1 MNSTNKLSCQTIIDL
16 LSQYGVEDV
25 VLSPGSRNA
34 PLIIAVNRS
43 RALRTRVV
51 IDERSAAFI
60 ALGIAVETGRP
71 VAMICTS
78 GSAPLNYG
86 PALAEAFYRRVPL
99 IAITADRPAE
109 WIDQDDSQTI
119 RQPELFANIVK
130 DSYNLTAERGGSVE
144 AWYFNRLV
152 NDALTTA
159 LRGPA
164 GPVHIN
170 VQLDDPLSGCT
181 DLGAPQRKIE
191 CDEPEALLPAETVDR
206 LAGEI
211 ASKKTLIII
220 GFNHPDA
227 RLAESLSRLAR
238 LSNVA
243 VLHEAQSNVRHVDGA
258 VGNIDATLSVA
269 YDFDASDYTSEL
281 VITAGGAL
289 LSRHVKAFLRAI
301 PGLQHW
307 HIGRYDRAV
316 DCFMKLSRRVEC
328 PPASFFAQIA
338 SAAGTLPVAAASSF
352 GDVWRAMHDRAM
364 ARVSTFV
371 ASSPWSDFTAMAALI
386 GSLPAD
392 WNIHASNG
400 TAVRYLQ
407 LFDYSRLG
415 RVECNRGV
423 SGIDGSTST
432 AIGASLCYGGTTL
445 LISGDMSAQYDLGAL
460 AFNEIPPRFKMVVL
474 NNSGG
479 GIFRFIATTSALEE
493 RERCF
498 AADVRLPLRQLADGF
513 GFAYY
518 RAASAA
524 DFDCVFPAFRD
535 DDSRPAILEL
545 VTPPE
550 LSAEVLKNF
559 FSNK

>member
-1 MNSTNKLSCQTIIDL
+1 MNSTNKLSCQTIINL

-25 VLSPGSRNA
+25 VLSPGSRNT
-34 PLIIAVNRS
+34 PLIIAANRS
-43 RALRTRVV
+43 HSLRTRVV
-51 IDERSAAFI
+51 IDERSAGFI
-60 ALGIAVETGRP
+60 ALGIAIETRRP

-78 GSAPLNYG
+78 GSAALNYG
-86 PALAEAFYRRVPL
+86 PALAEAFYRRIPL
-99 IAITADRPAE
+99 IAVTADRPAE

-130 DSYNLTAERGGSVE
+130 GSYNLSAERGGAVE
-144 AWYFNRLV
+144 AWYFNRVV

-159 LRGPA
+159 LRGSA

-181 DLGAPQRKIE
+181 DICMPQRKIE
-191 CDEPEALLPAETVDR
+191 CDEPDAFLPGETLAR
-206 LAGEI
+206 LARDI
-211 ASKKTLIII
+211 AAKKALIII
-220 GFNHPDA
+220 GFNRPDPQ
-227 RLAESLSRLAR
+227 LADSLGSLSQRD
-238 LSNVA
+238 NVV
-243 VLHEAQSNVRHVDGA
+243 VLHEAQSNVRRISSA

-269 YDFDASDYTSEL
+269 ADFDATDYTPEL
-281 VITAGGAL
+281 VITVGGAL
-289 LSRHVKAFLRAI
+289 LSRHVKAFLRST

-328 PPASFFAQIA
+328 PPATFFAQIA
-338 SAAGTLPVAAASSF
+338 PAVAGLPVVASSF
-352 GDVWRAMHDRAM
+352 NSIWRAMHDKAM
-364 ARVSTFV
+364 SRVDAF
-371 ASSPWSDFTAMAALI
+371 AADSPWCDFTAMAALVNV
-386 GSLPAD
+386 LPAD
-392 WNIHASNG
+392 WNIHVSNG
-400 TAVRYLQ
+400 TAIRYLQ
-407 LFDYSRLG
+407 LFDYSQLG

-432 AIGASLCYGGTTL
+432 AIGASLCFDGTTL
-445 LISGDMSAQYDLGAL
+445 LITGDMSAQYDMGAL

-479 GIFRFIATTSALEE
+479 GIFRFIGTTAALEE

-518 RAASAA
+518 RAEKA
-524 DFDCVFPAFRD
+524 DEFRQTFARFRD

-545 VTPPE
+545 VTPAE
-550 LSAEVLKNF
+550 ISADMLKKF
-559 FSNK
+559 FSNQ